1 MCRLKKDLYGL
12 KQAPRTWYGRIDSFL
27 MILGFTKSKV
37 DPNMYYKVVDGDQ
50 VIFLLYMDNLFL
62 TDDEKLIV
70 DSKRKFPVELDMK
83 DLGTMNYFLSLEVW

>member
-1 MCRLKKDLYGL
+1 MVSIFLWLL
-12 KQAPRTWYGRIDSFL
+12 EVSPPVNIPSF
-27 MILGFTKSKV
+27 ITT
-37 DPNMYYKVVDGDQ
+37 
-50 VIFLLYMDNLFL
+50 ILLYMDNLFL